1 MGQIMSNKDD
11 YLDKYSKKTLAD
23 MHKDAYKSLDV
34 EENYNYDDGEIVIHW
49 KPVAKDVGFE
59 KQLAKLKAMKRF
71 NEGR

>member
-1 MGQIMSNKDD
+1 MMSNRDD

-23 MHKDAYKSLDV
+23 MHKDAYESLDI
-34 EENYNYDDGEIVIHW
+34 EENYNYDDGETIIHW
-49 KPVAKDVGFE
+49 KPVAKDVEFE